1 MDFPAQCAYIHVQR
15 FSIMKGDHDM
25 LSHII
30 LFRGFIFNRPKK
42 TPAAT
47 AYPYSPPEWAAFN
60 RALYQPR
67 PRFSH

>member
-1 MDFPAQCAYIHVQR
+1 
-15 FSIMKGDHDM
+15 M

-30 LFRGFIFNRPKK
+30 LFRGFFLNRAKK
-42 TPAAT
+42 APVKT
-47 AYPYSPPEWAAFN
+47 AYLYSAPEWAAFN

>member
-1 MDFPAQCAYIHVQR
+1 
-15 FSIMKGDHDM
+15 MKGDHDM

-42 TPAAT
+42 TPVKT

-60 RALYQPR
+60 RALYQRR

>member
-1 MDFPAQCAYIHVQR
+1 
-15 FSIMKGDHDM
+15 M

-42 TPAAT
+42 NPVNT